1 MATALKLK
9 NDINKL
15 KAALRSKATPKSFI
29 PKLKSQLDKAEADY
43 ESVKAGKKSAPKAG
57 KQVKSTMDKLKAIIK
72 KKKYGA
78 YRAQG
83 VDLKKDADRPALP
96 TGKRISKN
104 GNTYYEYR
112 ANRIDV
118 KQPPKRYP
126 KLQDGGYMADG
137 GRVLVGRFDEQQ
149 LRNKEDKKAVEK
161 AQKETGLKY
170 VDTKFV
176 KKGGKMMMEVYLI
189 PNEEYYKSS
198 KFADGGL
205 LKEDDFVWNE
215 VGKKLVVDKVT
226 DTEYFL
232 KGFMQP
238 STSPFSKNKVDTY
251 IKLGKWSLKPKMAD
265 GGVIYLESVG
275 TYFRPSDL
283 ATSSE
288 KSFSNEG
295 EIVDLA
301 DIDNEEW
308 FNALSEKDRATI
320 EKYKASGG
328 YMAKGG
334 RVDDFSDK
342 IQEGDIVWDS
352 NNKRYGVVLNTYDY
366 KYGEIR
372 LDSDGN
378 QPIEDL
384 YKLGSE
390 GDKGTKEKLKEA
402 LLAHKRLM
410 TEYPDRYDKVN
421 YAKGG
426 YMADGGM
433 TPLDV
438 SNQIYDITVRIAEL
452 GDINTE
458 AAYEETKN
466 LMKMRAALQARALHL
481 QDMEM
486 AKGGYMAHGG
496 VAEKSKLY
504 YHKTSGGAEYLCS
517 EKVRGTKDEG
527 SLNSTICVRIDG
539 AKNNGGELIIGAWG
553 LATTESRKEKI
564 KLYYHKTSGGAE
576 YLCSSKVK
584 GTKDEGSFD
593 SKYIVRIDNAK
604 NIGGELL
611 IKMASGGYM
620 ADGGDLSSIKKKY
633 EENEDENAHS
643 ENVVL
648 LAKHFGTKEDLAKA
662 KEILAL
668 HEKEG
673 SLSSENGK
681 KRQELHLKLIGKAK
695 AEMGK
700 QGIEFAKGGKTKDK
714 KAVVVSFNPMTRV
727 IVSSKD
733 SEEKIVEKAREKMR
747 DDLSDYLSVENLDE
761 IKDDSE
767 MPYNEKDDYAKG
779 GELHRSKDSEYKYGG
794 YMAMGG
800 ALSHGLKEGDHI
812 MVVKGNILGI
822 KNEETGEFATLDIS
836 TGERND
842 APHLKESLGLMKY
855 YSRNK
860 E

>member
-29 PKLKSQLDKAEADY
+29 PKLKSQLEKAEADY
-43 ESVKAGKKSAPKAG
+43 ESVKAGKKSAPKAS

-126 KLQDGGYMADG
+126 KLEDGGMMAKGGDVDYFEQLKVYVQGVGEIYSGHSMKKATEKAESYLAKNPKAEVAIVDEKYGDEYDLEGNIKEYKKGGMMAKGGKTRQSFMMGDEEVYIVDSSIGLKDEVCLFYKKDDSILKCISQNQLKSFIEQGKLKPKMASGGMMADG
-137 GRVLVGRFDEQQ
+137 GMM
-149 LRNKEDKKAVEK
+149 A
-161 AQKETGLKY
+161 
-170 VDTKFV
+170 
-176 KKGGKMMMEVYLI
+176 KGGE
-189 PNEEYYKSS
+189 
-198 KFADGGL
+198 

-215 VGKKLVVDKVT
+215 FGKKLVVDKVT

-232 KGFMQP
+232 KGFMQT

-288 KSFSNEG
+288 ESFSNEG

-320 EKYKASGG
+320 EKYKAKGG
-328 YMAKGG
+328 MMAK
-334 RVDDFSDK
+334 
-342 IQEGDIVWDS
+342 
-352 NNKRYGVVLNTYDY
+352 
-366 KYGEIR
+366 
-372 LDSDGN
+372 
-378 QPIEDL
+378 
-384 YKLGSE
+384 
-390 GDKGTKEKLKEA
+390 
-402 LLAHKRLM
+402 
-410 TEYPDRYDKVN
+410 
-421 YAKGG
+421 
-426 YMADGGM
+426 
-433 TPLDV
+433 
-438 SNQIYDITVRIAEL
+438 
-452 GDINTE
+452 
-458 AAYEETKN
+458 
-466 LMKMRAALQARALHL
+466 
-481 QDMEM
+481 
-486 AKGGYMAHGG
+486 
-496 VAEKSKLY
+496 
-504 YHKTSGGAEYLCS
+504 
-517 EKVRGTKDEG
+517 
-527 SLNSTICVRIDG
+527 
-539 AKNNGGELIIGAWG
+539 
-553 LATTESRKEKI
+553 
-564 KLYYHKTSGGAE
+564 
-576 YLCSSKVK
+576 
-584 GTKDEGSFD
+584 
-593 SKYIVRIDNAK
+593 
-604 NIGGELL
+604 
-611 IKMASGGYM
+611 
-620 ADGGDLSSIKKKY
+620 GGDLSSIKKKY

-681 KRQELHLKLIGKAK
+681 KRQELHLKLIGKAR

-700 QGIEFAKGGKTKDK
+700 QGIEFEKGGYMAKGGDIGIELMGGQSNSELKPSGYKLISK
-714 KAVVVSFNPMTRV
+714 KGNEI
-727 IVSSKD
+727 IVSDDGGQTKERYVKNKYGVSGYRLVYNGNDYEFTD
-733 SEEKIVEKAREKMR
+733 SFKEGGYMADGGMTPLDVSNQIYDITVRIAELGNINTEAAYEETKNLMKMR
-747 DDLSDYLSVENLDE
+747 AALQARALHLQDM
-761 IKDDSE
+761 E
-767 MPYNEKDDYAKG
+767 MAKG
-779 GELHRSKDSEYKYGG
+779 GELHRSQEKYAYGR

-800 ALSHGLKEGDHI
+800 AIEHGLKKGDHI
-812 MVVKGNILGI
+812 MVVRGNMLGI
-822 KNEETGEFATLDIS
+822 KNEITGEIVTLNIETGE
-836 TGERND
+836 R
-842 APHLKESLGLMKY
+842 KES
-855 YSRNK
+855 K

>member
-29 PKLKSQLDKAEADY
+29 PKLKSQLEKAEADY

-126 KLQDGGYMADG
+126 KLEKGGYMAKGGEIKKGEKYAEADDSKGRIKKGDSFLENNGDSYRFFTVVDMRDNTVVLKDENNNIEYFNESSAKKLADTEWHKSVRLLEVSEIQDNDG
-137 GRVLVGRFDEQQ
+137 NKTIILFDDNGNRESFKYDKFKNLVKSKEFIKADEDKMASGGYMAKGGEFTPTKEIYSGKFIKIKMPKIGDFKEEKIFA
-149 LRNKEDKKAVEK
+149 RYDKEDFIFKIYDEDKKRVLRRMGALDFENNLMN
-161 AQKETGLKY
+161 GSY
-170 VDTKFV
+170 VIEGYMTDGGMMA
-176 KKGGKMMMEVYLI
+176 KGGE
-189 PNEEYYKSS
+189 
-198 KFADGGL
+198 

-232 KGFMQP
+232 KGFMQT

-283 ATSSE
+283 ATSAE
-288 KSFSNEG
+288 ETFTNEG
-295 EIVDLA
+295 EIVDLG

-308 FNALSEKDRATI
+308 WDALSEEDRATI
-320 EKYKASGG
+320 EKYKAKGG
-328 YMAKGG
+328 MMAK
-334 RVDDFSDK
+334 
-342 IQEGDIVWDS
+342 
-352 NNKRYGVVLNTYDY
+352 
-366 KYGEIR
+366 
-372 LDSDGN
+372 
-378 QPIEDL
+378 
-384 YKLGSE
+384 
-390 GDKGTKEKLKEA
+390 
-402 LLAHKRLM
+402 
-410 TEYPDRYDKVN
+410 
-421 YAKGG
+421 
-426 YMADGGM
+426 
-433 TPLDV
+433 
-438 SNQIYDITVRIAEL
+438 
-452 GDINTE
+452 
-458 AAYEETKN
+458 
-466 LMKMRAALQARALHL
+466 
-481 QDMEM
+481 
-486 AKGGYMAHGG
+486 
-496 VAEKSKLY
+496 
-504 YHKTSGGAEYLCS
+504 
-517 EKVRGTKDEG
+517 
-527 SLNSTICVRIDG
+527 
-539 AKNNGGELIIGAWG
+539 
-553 LATTESRKEKI
+553 
-564 KLYYHKTSGGAE
+564 
-576 YLCSSKVK
+576 
-584 GTKDEGSFD
+584 
-593 SKYIVRIDNAK
+593 
-604 NIGGELL
+604 
-611 IKMASGGYM
+611 
-620 ADGGDLSSIKKKY
+620 GGDLSSIKKKY

-681 KRQELHLKLIGKAK
+681 KRQELHLKLIGKAR

-700 QGIEFAKGGKTKDK
+700 QGIEFEKGGYMAKGGDIGIELMGGQSNSELKPSGYKLISK
-714 KAVVVSFNPMTRV
+714 KGNEI
-727 IVSSKD
+727 IVSDDGGQTKERYVKNKYGVSGYRLVYNGNDYEFTD
-733 SEEKIVEKAREKMR
+733 SFKEGGYMAH
-747 DDLSDYLSVENLDE
+747 
-761 IKDDSE
+761 
-767 MPYNEKDDYAKG
+767 G